1 MNRTFL
7 FSITLLAIILGLVL
21 GFQFRS
27 NSAVNKVVP
36 RDREQELALEKNNL
50 VEDLYAMRQE
60 IAGLT
65 AELERAG
72 IGQIEANEALKKELE
87 KIKRFAG
94 LSPVSGPGVELLLQS
109 DPERAAPGTVPVFHE
124 ITDEHLLKM
133 VNELYSAGAEAIAV
147 NNQRITAM
155 SAIRLA
161 GNHININGNPVSSP
175 YRIAA
180 TGDASMLKNRLT
192 LKGGLINYLQS
203 EYGVSVA
210 IQEKE
215 QVIIP
220 ALSGELN
227 FEYAKPLRG
236 LPKEES

>member
-27 NSAVNKVVP
+27 TSAVNKVVP

-50 VEDLYAMRQE
+50 VEDLYGMRQE

-72 IGQIEANEALKKELE
+72 IGQREANEALEKELE

-94 LSPVSGPGVELLLQS
+94 LSPVSGPGVALLLQS
-109 DPERAAPGTVPVFHE
+109 DLEQAGPGTAPVFHE

-133 VNELYSAGAEAIAV
+133 VNELYGAGAEAIAV
-147 NNQRITAM
+147 NNRRITAM

-161 GNHININGNPVSSP
+161 GNHININGSPVSSP
-175 YRIAA
+175 YRITAA
-180 TGDASMLKNRLT
+180 GDASMLKNRLT
-192 LKGGLINYLQS
+192 LKGGLLDYLQS

-215 QVIIP
+215 QVTIP
-220 ALSGELN
+220 AFSGELY
-227 FEYAKPLRG
+227 FEYAKPL
-236 LPKEES
+236 KVN